1 MAGGKCGADTVAPIG
16 SARPRSPAP
25 AEPPAAAARQS
36 SRKCTGWASRGGRT
50 GRKRARAP
58 GLGPQVAQPSES
70 EAHPPQRGCA
80 PTGAAARRMRAPRRA
95 PWAPRRPMQLAAG
108 AKKPPP
114 RGGKAAGPSPGPRP
128 MTSRPRRGSGCAR
141 PSSTAVELYGRRS
154 ATRAIADVRLR
165 SNNYRGPN
173 PEIVAICLEWT
184 FPNGFALVFPN
195 GFRFRV

>member
-1 MAGGKCGADTVAPIG
+1 MAGGKRGADTVAPIG

-58 GLGPQVAQPSES
+58 GIAPQVAHPSES

-141 PSSTAVELYGRRS
+141 PSSTAGG
-154 ATRAIADVRLR
+154 ARLAPLPI
-165 SNNYRGPN
+165 SGSDQTT
-173 PEIVAICLEWT
+173 IVARIRKWVQSAIKYVPVFGSSKVSLRLSPRWS
-184 FPNGFALVFPN
+184 LV
-195 GFRFRV
+195 RC